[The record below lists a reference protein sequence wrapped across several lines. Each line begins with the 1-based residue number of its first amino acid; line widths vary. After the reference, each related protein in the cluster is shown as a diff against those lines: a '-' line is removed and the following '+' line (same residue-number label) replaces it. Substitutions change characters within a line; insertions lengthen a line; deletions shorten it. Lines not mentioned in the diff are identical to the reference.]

1 MQNSDWA
8 LLKEYS
14 SQLDAELDLARLRT
28 EDVPTMVR
36 GSEIGIFGP
45 GFTGA
50 TPLGVRVYVPD
61 SMLEIARELIA
72 AE

>member
-1 MQNSDWA
+1 MQESGWA

-14 SQLDAELDLARLRT
+14 SQAEADLDLATLKM
-28 EDVPTMVR
+28 EDLPTMVR

-45 GFTGA
+45 GFAGP
-50 TPLGVRVYVPD
+50 TPRGVRVYVPEVALD
-61 SMLEIARELIA
+61 LARELIG